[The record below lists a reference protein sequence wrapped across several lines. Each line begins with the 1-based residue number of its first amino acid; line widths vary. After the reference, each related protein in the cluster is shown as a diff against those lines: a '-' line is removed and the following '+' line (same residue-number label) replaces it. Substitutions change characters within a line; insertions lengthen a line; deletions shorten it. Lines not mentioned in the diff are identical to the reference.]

1 MTETIKNEI
10 FCIEY
15 WNVYIVSKM
24 FYLKAIR
31 NTKIQTTE

>member
-24 FYLKAIR
+24 FCLKALP
-31 NTKIQTTE
+31 TWM